1 MAVAVSMFRWLDL
14 LEKEFDKTF
23 VDLDIL
29 LGEID
34 PDQSEITYDG
44 RQKMTQLSSTFAQL
58 VHKAQTIFQGNA
70 KLEAELVALRHDLV
84 EEKAAKQ
91 VLEKEVNN
99 LLLQLHAVQLQLHS
113 NAGMPL
119 DSENIKNKLENE
131 MTRYKNNAM
140 KEARMDCQVKQLEKE
155 NTALR
160 NHVFSLQGE
169 VYGAR
174 LAAKYLDK
182 ELAGRIQQ
190 IQLLG
195 RDMRGSE
202 HDQLWNQIEAE
213 IHLHRHKTVIRA
225 CRGRK
230 DPNNKTPAPPPP
242 PPAQAEATV
251 GEEEDAES
259 KARKRRGIGEP
270 RTVVI
275 HKDKTEG
282 LGISITGGK
291 EHGVPIIVS
300 EIHEGLPVGRSGG
313 LYVGDAILAVNGIDL
328 QEAKHSEA
336 VKVLSNVHGEITL
349 EVLYVAPD
357 DSSDDEDTWEEDEG
371 QRYSMLGRVED
382 PASELSNGDVYMTN
396 SKRDSTRN
404 QASSQNDDQRS
415 PPSSPR
421 AAPYLHTHP
430 GVAQP
435 VSVSPESAKK
445 YRNPATIP
453 ETFSTTVDSRGSHS
467 DLSSRSNSQSSLS
480 LASTLSP
487 HQSGGMNV
495 GRLEPLIQAPSDG
508 VDTSSELFSA
518 TT

>member
-44 RQKMTQLSSTFAQL
+44 RQKMTQLSSSFAQL

-84 EEKAAKQ
+84 EERAAKQ

-131 MTRYKNNAM
+131 MMRYKTDAM
-140 KEARMDCQVKQLEKE
+140 KETRMECQIKQIEKE
-155 NTALR
+155 NVGLR
-160 NHVFSLQGE
+160 NHIFSLQGE

-242 PPAQAEATV
+242 KPE
-251 GEEEDAES
+251 ELESEEDAES

-275 HKDKTEG
+275 HKEKTEG

-300 EIHEGLPVGRSGG
+300 EIHEGLPVDRSGG

-336 VKVLSNVHGEITL
+336 VKVLSAVHGEITL

-357 DSSDDEDTWEEDEG
+357 DSSDDEDTWEEDET
-371 QRYSMLGRVED
+371 QRYSMLGKVED
-382 PASELSNGDVYMTN
+382 PANELSNGDIYMTN
-396 SKRDSTRN
+396 SKRDPSSHST
-404 QASSQNDDQRS
+404 QNTTGNNNPHRS

-421 AAPYLHTHP
+421 SLYSHP
-430 GVAQP
+430 GAAQP
-435 VSVSPESAKK
+435 VSASAAPESPKK
-445 YRNPATIP
+445 YTNPATIP
-453 ETFSTTVDSRGSHS
+453 GTFSTTVDSRGSNS
-467 DLSSRSNSQSSLS
+467 NLSSRSSSQSSLS
-480 LASTLSP
+480 LASSLSP
-487 HQSGGMNV
+487 QQAGTLNV
-495 GRLEPLIQAPSDG
+495 GRLEPLIQAPSESSDA
-508 VDTSSELFSA
+508 SSELFSP